1 MNEGTRTRITR
12 RKRMALPVAGQDL
25 ELELYLAGL
34 A

>member
-12 RKRMALPVAGQDL
+12 RRWMALLVAGQDL
-25 ELELYLAGL
+25 ELEPYLASL